1 MLCDGKNNMCM
12 RENERSK
19 RRITTTNELKCVG
32 KTAVNIPKIN
42 SEKKAILRLFLYV
55 KCSTVHSFVARFC

>member
-1 MLCDGKNNMCM
+1 MHE
-12 RENERSK
+12 RNERSK

-42 SEKKAILRLFLYV
+42 SEKKNEKKAILRLFLYV
-55 KCSTVHSFVARFC
+55 KCSTAHSFVARFC